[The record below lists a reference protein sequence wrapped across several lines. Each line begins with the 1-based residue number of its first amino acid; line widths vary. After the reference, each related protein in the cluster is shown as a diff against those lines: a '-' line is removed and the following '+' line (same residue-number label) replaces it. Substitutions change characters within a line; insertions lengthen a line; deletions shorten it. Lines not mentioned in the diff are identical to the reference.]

1 MPRVDSWHA
10 SAKAAPL
17 HDDDPPASHQT
28 DDGDYYTVL
37 TESSGPAPAT
47 IERVYVPVSKAWTCD
62 TELVTVAPRHVETRR
77 RGAGQLTHF
86 AGRTDGEGPGG
97 QSWRVG
103 LDVAAYP
110 VTEFHRARLHLS
122 EGVEYADVDPES
134 LLVAVV
140 PE

>member
-47 IERVYVPVSKAWTCD
+47 VERVHVPVSKAWTCD
-62 TELVTVAPRHVETRR
+62 TELVTVAPRHVDTRR
-77 RGAGQLTHF
+77 KGGGQLTHF
-86 AGRTDGEGPGG
+86 AGQTTGDGPGG
-97 QSWRVG
+97 QSWAVR
-103 LDVAAYP
+103 LDIAAYP
-110 VTEFHRARLHLS
+110 VTEYHAARLRVS
-122 EGVEYADVDPES
+122 ETVEYVELSPET
-134 LLVAVV
+134 LVTVAA
-140 PE
+140 EQ